1 MRIPTR
7 AGALVAG
14 MAGLLVVT
22 APTADAFCSFPG
34 LKELFGGR
42 GAAAADGGGGGGVGA
57 ATNKKTIFEYT
68 VKDWQGNAAPLSET
82 SAKVAI
88 VVNVASK

>member
-14 MAGLLVVT
+14 MAGLLLVT
-22 APTADAFCSFPG
+22 TPTTDAFCSFPG

-42 GAAAADGGGGGGVGA
+42 GAALADDGSVGA
-57 ATNKKTIFEYT
+57 AKKTIFEYT
-68 VKDWQGNAAPLSET
+68 VKDWQGNVVPLSKYQT
-82 SAKVAI
+82 SGKVAI

>member
-34 LKELFGGR
+34 LKELFGCR
-42 GAAAADGGGGGGVGA
+42 GAASADGA
-57 ATNKKTIFEYT
+57 PTNKKTIFDFT
-68 VKDWQGNAAPLSET
+68 VKDWRGAAVPLSKYQS

-88 VVNVASK
+88 LVNVASK